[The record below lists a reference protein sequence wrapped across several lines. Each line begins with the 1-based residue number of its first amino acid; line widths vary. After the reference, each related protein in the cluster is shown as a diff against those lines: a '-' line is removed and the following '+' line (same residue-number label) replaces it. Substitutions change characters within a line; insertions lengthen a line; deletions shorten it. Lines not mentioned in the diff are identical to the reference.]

1 MNSSHTITST
11 STSTSSPSIEML
23 IQRAFGT
30 NILELEDTEITPFTE
45 RDVFNIKSNTPSGR
59 RIRRDFREEL
69 LISRQQEVEHYTR
82 VILLK
87 RETGYASKGT
97 LFKEGI
103 KLSISVSKAKAGAF
117 THILNGNG
125 EGARASLNRMKE
137 KYGIMMENTLEQ
149 EEGILSI
156 IDVEHPNQRTSRDYT
171 GGKQTENARQLGKSI
186 MGNINYIE
194 NGIKIFC

>member
-1 MNSSHTITST
+1 MNSSHIITSASIGDT
-11 STSTSSPSIEML
+11 SPSIEML

-30 NILELEDTEITPFTE
+30 NILELEDTQITAFTE
-45 RDVFNIKSNTPSGR
+45 KDVFNIKSNTPSGR
-59 RIRRDFREEL
+59 RIRRDFRVEL

-82 VILLK
+82 VVLLK
-87 RETGYASKGT
+87 REPEFASKGI
-97 LFKEGI
+97 LFKAGI

-125 EGARASLNRMKE
+125 DGARASLNRMKE

>member
-1 MNSSHTITST
+1 MNSSHIITSASIGDT
-11 STSTSSPSIEML
+11 SPSIEML

-30 NILELEDTEITPFTE
+30 NILELEDTQITAFTE
-45 RDVFNIKSNTPSGR
+45 KDVFNIKSNTPSGR
-59 RIRRDFREEL
+59 RIRRDFRVEL

-82 VILLK
+82 VVLLK
-87 RETGYASKGT
+87 REPEFASKGI
-97 LFKEGI
+97 LFKAGI